1 MSITVVIVDDHE
13 LIHHGISSI
22 LSETN
27 AEIIG
32 HAYNGQEGIETVQRL
47 QPDLVLLDV
56 LMPGLS
62 GIETLERL
70 KGEWP
75 DTIVIMLS
83 TYSNPTYVARSII
96 RGASDYLVKGAGRAE
111 LLTVMSRAVQKLEPP
126 ESSIFRRVKHLMSRR
141 KDKNLTNFKLTNREV
156 QVLRHLGLG
165 LSNAEISNSLGISI
179 ETVKEHVQ
187 NILRKTNAT
196 DRTQVAVWAVRERL
210 I

>member
-13 LIHHGISSI
+13 LIHQGIGSI
-22 LSETN
+22 LSETI
-27 AEIIG
+27 ADIIG
-32 HAYNGQEGIETVQRL
+32 HAYSGHEALETVQRL

-62 GIETLERL
+62 GIDTLEQLTEKCPETR
-70 KGEWP
+70 
-75 DTIVIMLS
+75 VIMLS
-83 TYSNPTYVARSII
+83 TYSNPTYVAKSII

-111 LLTVMSRAVQKLEPP
+111 LLSVMSRAVKNQEPP
-126 ESSIFRRVKHLMSRR
+126 ESSIFNRVQHLMSRR

-165 LSNAEISNSLGISI
+165 LSNAEISTSLGISI

>member
-1 MSITVVIVDDHE
+1 MPITVVIVDDHE
-13 LIHHGISSI
+13 LIHHGIGSI

-27 AEIIG
+27 AEIVG
-32 HAYNGQEGIETVQRL
+32 HAYSGQDAIETVQRL
-47 QPDLVLLDV
+47 GPDLVLLDV

-62 GIETLERL
+62 GIDTLEEL
-70 KGEWP
+70 KATCPE
-75 DTIVIMLS
+75 TKVIMLS

-111 LLTVMSRAVQKLEPP
+111 LLSVMSRAVQNQEPP
-126 ESSIFRRVKHLMSRR
+126 ESSIFNRVKHLMSRR
-141 KDKNLTNFKLTNREV
+141 KDKHLTSFKLTNREV

-165 LSNAEISNSLGISI
+165 LSNKEISTSLGISI
-179 ETVKEHVQ
+179 ETIKEHVQ

-196 DRTQVAVWAVRERL
+196 DRTQVAVWAVREKL

>member
-126 ESSIFRRVKHLMSRR
+126 ESSIIRRVKHLMSRR

>member
-13 LIHHGISSI
+13 LIHHGIGSI

-32 HAYNGQEGIETVQRL
+32 HAYNGQEAIETVQRL

-62 GIETLERL
+62 GIDTLEKL
-70 KGEWP
+70 KETCP
-75 DTIVIMLS
+75 DTRVIMLS

-96 RGASDYLVKGAGRAE
+96 RGANDYLVKGAGRAE
-111 LLTVMSRAVQKLEPP
+111 LLSVMSRAVQNQGPP
-126 ESSIFRRVKHLMSRR
+126 ESSIFNRVQHLMSRR

-165 LSNAEISNSLGISI
+165 LSNAEISMSLGISI

-187 NILRKTNAT
+187 NILRKTNAS

>member
-126 ESSIFRRVKHLMSRR
+126 ESSIFRRVQHLMSRR